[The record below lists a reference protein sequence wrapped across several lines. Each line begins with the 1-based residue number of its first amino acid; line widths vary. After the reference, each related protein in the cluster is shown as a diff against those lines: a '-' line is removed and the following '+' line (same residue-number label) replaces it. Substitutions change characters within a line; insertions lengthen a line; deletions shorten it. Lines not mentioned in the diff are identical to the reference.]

1 MRKTASLIILIVWT
15 VSFAGAQQ
23 SAFDPLTLVRESI
36 DLEIKAAQDYSI
48 PYRYILRKESNSGVA
63 VRQMIET
70 REGLVLA
77 RTITWNG
84 KPNSPE
90 SQAKEDGKLEQLARN
105 PDERG
110 RKLKAQQDD
119 AQRVLR
125 ILRALPTSSLYTYDG
140 REQVNGRDTI
150 RLTFKP
156 NPRFS
161 PEGKETYLL
170 KAATGKMWID
180 AASKRLARID
190 GAITDS
196 VNIGWGL
203 LGHID
208 KGGKLFLQQEVV
220 KGGEWRLT
228 QMRIDATG
236 KALIFKSIRIRQY
249 QNGTDFEPIKPV
261 TVAEAVAELKRLG
274 ETASAS
280 R

>member
-15 VSFAGAQQ
+15 VSVAGAQQ
-23 SAFDPLTLVRESI
+23 SAVDPLTLVRESI